1 MKSKHII
8 AWVAA
13 LFFLTSYFLPA
24 FDTAVGYECALACI
38 QHGDHPYFQAFV
50 LTNVLFVGLVLGVF
64 WMQRF
69 GRVRW
74 LLSLVLLLHTFSWLC
89 FYAWPD
95 LQGHTIDN
103 LRQFH
108 IGYYFWLL
116 AYALLFWAHCSKGLV
131 PNQGAA
137 ANRRPAGQSGG
148 SDNLSATIA
157 ADRAFSAAVAELGR
171 YP

>member
-1 MKSKHII
+1 MKSI

-95 LQGHTIDN
+95 LQRHTIDN

-116 AYALLFWAHCSKGLV
+116 AYALLFWAHCLKGPV
-131 PNQGAA
+131 PNQSVQPM
-137 ANRRPAGQSGG
+137 RG
-148 SDNLSATIA
+148 SRYAHIA
-157 ADRAFSAAVAELGR
+157 SERQWRLPRMADAHR
-171 YP
+171 